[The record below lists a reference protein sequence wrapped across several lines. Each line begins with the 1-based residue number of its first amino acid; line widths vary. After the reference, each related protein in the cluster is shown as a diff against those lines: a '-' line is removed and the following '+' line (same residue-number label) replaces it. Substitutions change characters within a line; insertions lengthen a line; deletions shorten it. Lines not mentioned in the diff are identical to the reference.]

1 MSTPCRVIK
10 DFGWIPTR
18 YKGKVGDIVSPP
30 AMLREIWIR
39 RGFIEVFGE
48 EAATKKEAAN
58 VPRDEKKKRG
68 RPKKAVTV

>member
-1 MSTPCRVIK
+1 MSKECRVIK

-18 YKGKVGDIVSPP
+18 FRGRVGDVVTPP

-48 EAATKKEAAN
+48 EAATKKEAVADAE
-58 VPRDEKKKRG
+58 PQKRKPG
-68 RPKKAVTV
+68 RPKKAIA